1 MIDQK
6 GPDFGESS
14 GSDKNK
20 NNNNIVILSKKKN
33 NLLASTISSSLPSS
47 SSSVSS
53 PSSSVSSPSSSLPS
67 SSSSLP
73 SPSSFDNVD
82 RSKIKKDLRIG
93 QLENQGE
100 GKTSSETLGEAYGG
114 GGRDGKR
121 VEERKVESIVDGR
134 EIQGEGEIVGEADIL
149 EDAVR
154 GEREGEVESVGE
166 GNLISYIRMTA
177 FDRIGSKVLVDILD
191 DQVTFVR
198 ASKFLLKIAKVHF
211 CSKFFLRIRDSNF
224 SV

>member
-1 MIDQK
+1 M
-6 GPDFGESS
+6 
-14 GSDKNK
+14 
-20 NNNNIVILSKKKN
+20 SKKNN
-33 NLLASTISSSLPSS
+33 NLLASTISSS
-47 SSSVSS
+47 
-53 PSSSVSSPSSSLPS
+53 SSLPS
-67 SSSSLP
+67 SSSSLSSPSSSPP

-100 GKTSSETLGEAYGG
+100 GKTSGETLGEADGG
-114 GGRDGKR
+114 GERDGKR
-121 VEERKVESIVDGR
+121 VKERKAVSGVDGR

-154 GEREGEVESVGE
+154 GEGEGEVESVGE

-198 ASKFLLKIAKVHF
+198 ASKFLMEISKDHF
-211 CSKFFLRIRDSNF
+211 YSEFLLTIRDSNF
-224 SV
+224 TV